1 MNKEMERYKEVSKSM
16 LDALE
21 KEDYDEFDSLLYK
34 RQEIID
40 SFTENNDS
48 DYFEVLYDKYDV
60 KSIDMKMKQLLSEYI
75 ENTKIEIKEYKLKM
89 QSNESYISVK
99 KENLNIFSKR
109 V

>member
-1 MNKEMERYKEVSKSM
+1 MNKEMERYKELSKSM

-89 QSNESYISVK
+89 QSNELYMSVK

>member
-40 SFTENNDS
+40 SFTENNDFDCFKS
-48 DYFEVLYDKYDV
+48 LYDEYDI

-89 QSNESYISVK
+89 QSNELYMSVK
-99 KENLNIFSKR
+99 KENINIFSKR

>member
-1 MNKEMERYKEVSKSM
+1 MNKEMERYKELSKSM

-89 QSNESYISVK
+89 QSNELYMSVK
-99 KENLNIFSKR
+99 KENINIFSKR

>member
-1 MNKEMERYKEVSKSM
+1 MNKEMERYKELSKSM

>member
-1 MNKEMERYKEVSKSM
+1 MNNEMERYKELSKSM

-48 DYFEVLYDKYDV
+48 DYFEVLYDKYDI
-60 KSIDMKMKQLLSEYI
+60 KSIDMKMKRLLRKYI
-75 ENTKIEIKEYKLKM
+75 ENTKTEIKEYKLKM

-99 KENLNIFSKR
+99 KDNINIFSKR

>member
-1 MNKEMERYKEVSKSM
+1 MNKEMERYKELSKSM

-60 KSIDMKMKQLLSEYI
+60 KSINMKMKQLLSEYI

>member
-1 MNKEMERYKEVSKSM
+1 MNNEMERYKELSKSM

-48 DYFEVLYDKYDV
+48 DYFEVLYDKYDI
-60 KSIDMKMKQLLSEYI
+60 KSIDIKMKRLLRKYI

-89 QSNESYISVK
+89 RSNESYISVK
-99 KENLNIFSKR
+99 KENINIFSKR

>member
-1 MNKEMERYKEVSKSM
+1 MERYKELSKSM

>member
-1 MNKEMERYKEVSKSM
+1 MNNEMERYKELSKSM

-48 DYFEVLYDKYDV
+48 DYFEVLYDKYDI
-60 KSIDMKMKQLLSEYI
+60 KSIDMKMKRLLRKYI
-75 ENTKIEIKEYKLKM
+75 ENTKTEIKEYKLKM

-99 KENLNIFSKR
+99 KENINIFSKR